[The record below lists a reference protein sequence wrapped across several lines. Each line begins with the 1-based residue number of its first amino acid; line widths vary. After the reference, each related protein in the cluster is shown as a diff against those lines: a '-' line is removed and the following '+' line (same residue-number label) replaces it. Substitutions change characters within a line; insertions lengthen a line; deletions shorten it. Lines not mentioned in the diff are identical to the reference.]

1 MNSGS
6 GKLVLVV
13 GSSGAG
19 KDSVLRFARA
29 RLGGDSRFSFPKRV
43 ITRLA
48 DTAFEDHETIDD
60 HGFEM
65 LANGDAFALQWEAH
79 DLEYGVRRTIDHD
92 LAKGN
97 IVSVNVSR
105 TIVANA
111 AKLYPAIV
119 VEIFA
124 DPGVLATRIAARG
137 RESREAA
144 ARRANRRV
152 PALPVTI
159 PSHKIGNNGELSVAG
174 RAFCELLESLAAG
187 C

>member
-1 MNSGS
+1 MISGS
-6 GKLVLVV
+6 GSLVLVV

-48 DTAFEDHETIDD
+48 DTASEDHETIDD

-65 LANGDAFALQWEAH
+65 LATGDVFALQWQAH
-79 DLEYGVRRTIDHD
+79 DLKYGVRRTIEDD
-92 LAKGN
+92 LAQGR

-105 TIVANA
+105 TIVAET
-111 AKLYPAIV
+111 AKRYPAIV

-124 DPGVLATRIAARG
+124 DPDVLAARIAAPLTGKISGVRG
-137 RESREAA
+137 GKKALEFRNGAVVRLARLQGRSATVNSRLLASA
-144 ARRANRRV
+144 S
-152 PALPVTI
+152 T
-159 PSHKIGNNGELSVAG
+159 SV
-174 RAFCELLESLAAG
+174 
-187 C
+187 